1 MIMKIPYRSILGGFL
16 ILCVIVVLMKT
27 SKKQTGKN
35 ATAAALAQSEP
46 PRALVVS
53 APLNEQIVNEHN
65 IAAQRPVSTKDQ
77 ILALLASGDPLDQ
90 SKVYTDLLP
99 AFIRRDPVAA
109 ASFAQSPEAAQ
120 WHDDLMVTV
129 AQVWTG
135 MNVDDAEKWATQ
147 LSNPTER
154 NMVLGYVCFAEANID
169 PTRAVQVLDNSEIN
183 SVRREIIVENL
194 SQQWANQD
202 LEPLYNQIA
211 KLPAG
216 DERDGLLKR
225 IALAQSQTDP
235 QLAAQIIVEKI
246 AAGPIQTDAAMYVL
260 RQWAKLDMT
269 AAVDWAN
276 HFPAGDLHDK
286 AMVVLSGNLYGAYLP
301 P

>member
-1 MIMKIPYRSILGGFL
+1 MIMKIPYRSVLGGCL
-16 ILCVIVVLMKT
+16 ILCVVLFLLKT
-27 SKKQTGKN
+27 YKKQTSKTE
-35 ATAAALAQSEP
+35 AEASIIRSELSSAA
-46 PRALVVS
+46 VVS
-53 APLNEQIVNEHN
+53 VPLKKQIVNDHS
-65 IAAQRPVSTKDQ
+65 IAPQRPVSTTDQ
-77 ILALLASGDPLDQ
+77 ILALLASGGPLDQ

-99 AFIRRDPVAA
+99 AFIRHDPIAA

-135 MNVDDAEKWATQ
+135 MDVDDAEKWATQ

-169 PTRAVQVLDNSEIN
+169 QTRAVQVLGNSEIN
-183 SVRREIIVENL
+183 SARREIIVENL
-194 SQQWANQD
+194 AQQWANQD

-211 KLPAG
+211 KLTAG

-235 QLAAQIIVEKI
+235 QLAAQIIAEKI
-246 AAGPIQTDAAMYVL
+246 AAGPIQTDAALYVL
-260 RQWAKLDMT
+260 RQWAKQDM
-269 AAVDWAN
+269 AGAVAWAN
-276 HFPAGDLHDK
+276 QFPRGDLRDK
-286 AMVVLSGNLYGAYLP
+286 AMTVLSGNLYGAYTP
-301 P
+301 